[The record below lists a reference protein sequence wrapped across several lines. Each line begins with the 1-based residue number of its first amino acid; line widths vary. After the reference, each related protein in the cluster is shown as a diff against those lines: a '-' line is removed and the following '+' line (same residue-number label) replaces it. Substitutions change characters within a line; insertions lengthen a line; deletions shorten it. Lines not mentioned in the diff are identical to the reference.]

1 MIKIGDFSKL
11 AHVTV
16 KTLHH
21 YGELGLLQPAHVD
34 RYTGYRYY
42 TFDQLGDINRILAL
56 KDLGFSLEQVAQLLE
71 EDLSIEEMRGMLR
84 MKRMELARTLST
96 EQARLESVEQRLLQ
110 LAQDGRLPNQE
121 VAIKAVPAQTVLS
134 VKAVAANE
142 MLIQPTRKSLQLML
156 WNHLQRAQLKPA
168 TPWFSLVDNNPFS
181 EYDLEVELAVGV
193 NLRKG
198 KRAANWGDSPIR
210 LKELPATK
218 SMACIVYQGPVATL
232 YHAYTQLYAWTQAN
246 GYQISGAIREV
257 YLSPSNVITTKPTN
271 LDDSFTELQCPVRR
285 ASIPISVQSPLK
297 RKESIIMKPK
307 IVTKPAF
314 RTAGISYIGKNQSG
328 EIPQL
333 WGIFNSRY
341 NQIPAINDI
350 CYGLCFSNAAGAAE
364 GEFEYIAATEVK
376 DDNNVPEGM
385 VYREV
390 PEYKY
395 AIFTHYGKLDTLGE
409 TYEFI
414 YNTWLPQ
421 SGLNVHP
428 DHFDMELYDE
438 RFMPDSDDS
447 EFDIYIAI
455 Q

>member
-21 YGELGLLQPAHVD
+21 YGELGLLSPAHVD

-56 KDLGFSLEQVAQLLE
+56 KDLGFSLEQVSQLLE
-71 EDLSIEEMRGMLR
+71 EDLSVEEMRGMLR
-84 MKRMELARTLST
+84 MKRMELTRTLSA

-110 LAQDGRLPNQE
+110 LAQDGRLPDQE

-134 VKAVAANE
+134 AKAVAANE
-142 MLIQPTRKSLQLML
+142 MLIQPARNSLQLLL
-156 WNHLQRAQLKPA
+156 WDHLQRAQLKPA
-168 TPWFSLVDNNPFS
+168 TPWFSLVDNNPFT
-181 EYDLEVELAVGV
+181 ENDLEVELAVGV
-193 NLRKG
+193 NLSKG
-198 KRAANWGDSPIR
+198 HRAADWGNSPIR
-210 LKELPATK
+210 LKELPAAE
-218 SMACIVYQGPVATL
+218 SMACIVHQGPVATL
-232 YHAYTQLYAWTQAN
+232 NHAYTQLYAWTQAN
-246 GYQISGAIREV
+246 GHQISGTIREV
-257 YLSPSNVITTKPTN
+257 YLSASDLVTNKPTK
-271 LDDSFTELQCPVRR
+271 LGDSFTELQCPVRR
-285 ASIPISVQSPLK
+285 ASIPISVQSALE
-297 RKESIIMKPK
+297 RKESKIMRPK

-314 RTAGISYIGKNQSG
+314 KTVGISYIGKNQSG
-328 EIPQL
+328 EIPQM
-333 WGIFNSRY
+333 WDVFNSRY

-364 GEFEYIAATEVK
+364 GEFEYVAATEVS
-376 DDNNVPEGM
+376 DDKNIPEGM

-395 AIFTHYGKLDTLGE
+395 AVFTHHGKLDRLGE
-409 TYEFI
+409 TYEYI

-421 SGLNVHP
+421 SGLKVHP
-428 DHFDMELYDE
+428 DHYDMELYDQ
-438 RFMPDSDDS
+438 RFNPDSDDS